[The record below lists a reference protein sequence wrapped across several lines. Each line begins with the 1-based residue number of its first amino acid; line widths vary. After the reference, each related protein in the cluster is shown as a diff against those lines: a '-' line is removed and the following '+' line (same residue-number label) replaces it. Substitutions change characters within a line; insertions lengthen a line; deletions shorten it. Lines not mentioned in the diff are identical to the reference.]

1 MIQPLTF
8 AFWLQC
14 VSLISLGWFYGL
26 FMRFLFVILGT
37 CLPATGLGFQFE
49 GFYPRF
55 TDRGLV
61 ATVGDML
68 SPEHSLG
75 KGLQFYETCS
85 PSST

>member
-55 TDRGLV
+55 TD
-61 ATVGDML
+61 
-68 SPEHSLG
+68 
-75 KGLQFYETCS
+75 
-85 PSST
+85 